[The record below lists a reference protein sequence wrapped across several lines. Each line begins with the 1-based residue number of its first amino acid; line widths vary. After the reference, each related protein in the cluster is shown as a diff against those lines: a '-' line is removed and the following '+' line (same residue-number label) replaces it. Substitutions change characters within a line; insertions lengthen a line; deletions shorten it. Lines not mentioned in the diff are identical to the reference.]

1 MQIFFY
7 LILFKRKSLLENSVT
22 CIIDRPV
29 GLFMNQ
35 EKQDLRKDQILD
47 AALSVLI
54 KNGYDRSRMD
64 DVVQQSQL
72 SKGAIYW
79 YYKSKKDMY
88 LDLVNFWVFRYSV
101 TINHLVENDQS
112 APDQLKS
119 LFNYFIDQYE
129 SDPDPFFALT
139 EFWSMAQKD
148 DEFREK
154 LQIVYSQFLEVFEKI
169 IKKGVNNGDFKK
181 LDIRITAMSIMLN
194 VESINWF
201 TLFEPHGVSAREY
214 IQTISE
220 FILSGLLKKK

>member
-1 MQIFFY
+1 
-7 LILFKRKSLLENSVT
+7 
-22 CIIDRPV
+22 
-29 GLFMNQ
+29 MNQ
-35 EKQDLRKDQILD
+35 EKQDIRKGQILD
-47 AALSVLI
+47 AALSVLVQ
-54 KNGYDRSRMD
+54 NGYEGSRMD
-64 DVVQQSQL
+64 DVVQESKL

-88 LDLVNFWVFRYSV
+88 LDLVNFWVFRYSE

-112 APDQLKS
+112 APNQLKS

-148 DEFREK
+148 GDFKDK
-154 LQIVYSQFLEVFEKI
+154 LQVVYSHFLDVLEI
-169 IKKGVNNGDFKK
+169 IVAKGVNDGHFKE

-201 TLFEPHGVSAREY
+201 TLFDTHGVTAREY
-214 IQTISE
+214 IQTISD
-220 FILSGLLKKK
+220 FILAGLLKKK

>member
-1 MQIFFY
+1 
-7 LILFKRKSLLENSVT
+7 
-22 CIIDRPV
+22 
-29 GLFMNQ
+29 MNQ
-35 EKQDLRKDQILD
+35 TKQDLRKDQILD
-47 AALSVLI
+47 AALTVLVH
-54 KNGYDRSRMD
+54 NGYEGSRMD
-64 DVVQQSQL
+64 DVVSESQL

-88 LDLVNFWVFRYSV
+88 LDLVNFWVIRYSA

-129 SDPDPFFALT
+129 SDPDPFIALT

-148 DEFREK
+148 DDFREK
-154 LQIVYSQFLEVFEKI
+154 LQKVYSQFLEVLEKI
-169 IKKGVNNGDFKK
+169 VAKGVKDGDFKK

-201 TLFEPHGVSAREY
+201 TLFDTHGVSARDY
-214 IQTISE
+214 IQTISD
-220 FILSGLLKKK
+220 FILAGLLKKN

>member
-1 MQIFFY
+1 
-7 LILFKRKSLLENSVT
+7 LLENSVT

>member
-1 MQIFFY
+1 
-7 LILFKRKSLLENSVT
+7 
-22 CIIDRPV
+22 
-29 GLFMNQ
+29 MNQ
-35 EKQDLRKDQILD
+35 TKQDIRKDQILD
-47 AALSVLI
+47 AALTVLVQ
-54 KNGYDRSRMD
+54 NGYEGSRMD
-64 DVVQQSQL
+64 DVVSESQL

-88 LDLVNFWVFRYSV
+88 LDLVNFWVIRYSA

-129 SDPDPFFALT
+129 SDPDPFIALT

-148 DEFREK
+148 DDFRAK
-154 LQIVYSQFLEVFEKI
+154 LQKVYSQFLEVLEKI
-169 IKKGVNNGDFKK
+169 VAKGVKDGDFKK

-201 TLFEPHGVSAREY
+201 TLFDTHGVSARDY
-214 IQTISE
+214 IQTISD
-220 FILSGLLKKK
+220 FILAGLLKKN